1 LRAHAIPPREL
12 CLILTKLTVM
22 PHSKGRMITKI
33 STVIALIGFAITGIV
48 QAQSPSPAAKAERNM
63 TIKDI
68 GPKPQSF
75 DLENATRS
83 NTNFRTTA
91 WTGRYLQMTLMS
103 IPIGGEIGWE
113 VHPDGDQFVRLDG
126 GRGRVQMGESKD
138 RITFDKE
145 VSDGW
150 CILIPAGIG
159 HNVINV
165 GNEPMQ
171 LYVIYAPPEH
181 KAGTIHKTAADAA
194 ADSHH

>member
-1 LRAHAIPPREL
+1 
-12 CLILTKLTVM
+12 M

-33 STVIALIGFAITGIV
+33 PTLIALIGFVITGFV
-48 QAQSPSPAAKAERNM
+48 QAQSPAESASPSRPAGKQSAAKDESDM

-75 DLENATRS
+75 DLEHATRA

-103 IPIGGEIGWE
+103 IPPGGEIGWE
-113 VHPDGDQFVRLDG
+113 VHSDGDQFVRLDG

-150 CILIPAGIG
+150 CILIPAGVG
-159 HNVINV
+159 HNVINT

-194 ADSHH
+194 VDSHH

>member
-1 LRAHAIPPREL
+1 
-12 CLILTKLTVM
+12 
-22 PHSKGRMITKI
+22 MITKI
-33 STVIALIGFAITGIV
+33 SALICVVGFAVPGIA
-48 QAQSPSPAAKAERNM
+48 QAQSSSAAAKDERNM

-103 IPIGGEIGWE
+103 IPVGGEIGWE

-126 GRGRVQMGESKD
+126 GHGRVQMGESKD

-159 HNVINV
+159 HNVINI

>member
-1 LRAHAIPPREL
+1 
-12 CLILTKLTVM
+12 
-22 PHSKGRMITKI
+22 MITKI
-33 STVIALIGFAITGIV
+33 SALIGLIGFAVTGMM
-48 QAQSPSPAAKAERNM
+48 QAQSPAESRSPSQAATKDRGAKEERDI
-63 TIKDI
+63 TITDI

-75 DLENATRS
+75 DLENATRA

-103 IPIGGEIGWE
+103 IPAGHDIGWE
-113 VHPDGDQFVRLDG
+113 VHPEGDQFLRLDG

-138 RITFDKE
+138 RITFEKE

-150 CILIPAGIG
+150 CILIPAGMW
-159 HNVINV
+159 HNVTNI

-181 KAGTIHKTAADAA
+181 EAGKIHKTAADAA

>member
-1 LRAHAIPPREL
+1 
-12 CLILTKLTVM
+12 
-22 PHSKGRMITKI
+22 MIAKI
-33 STVIALIGFAITGIV
+33 SVLICVIGFAITGIL
-48 QAQSPSPAAKAERNM
+48 QAQSPAESVSPSQQAAKHRVAKEKSEM

-68 GPKPQSF
+68 GPNPQSF
-75 DLENATRS
+75 DLENATRA

-91 WTGRYLQMTLMS
+91 WTGRHLQMTLMS
-103 IPIGGEIGWE
+103 IPVGGEIGWE

-159 HNVINV
+159 HNVINI

-194 ADSHH
+194 ANSHH

>member
-1 LRAHAIPPREL
+1 
-12 CLILTKLTVM
+12 
-22 PHSKGRMITKI
+22 MITKI
-33 STVIALIGFAITGIV
+33 SALICVIGFAIPGI
-48 QAQSPSPAAKAERNM
+48 AQSQSSSAAAKDERNT

-75 DLENATRS
+75 NLENATRA

-91 WTGRYLQMTLMS
+91 WTGRHLQMTLMS
-103 IPIGGEIGWE
+103 IPVGGEIGWE
-113 VHPDGDQFVRLDG
+113 VHSDGDQFVRLDG

-138 RITFDKE
+138 RITFEKE

-150 CILIPAGIG
+150 CILIPAGMG
-159 HNVINV
+159 HNVTNI
-165 GNEPMQ
+165 GNETMQ

>member
-1 LRAHAIPPREL
+1 
-12 CLILTKLTVM
+12 
-22 PHSKGRMITKI
+22 MITKI
-33 STVIALIGFAITGIV
+33 PALIALIGFAATGTAR
-48 QAQSPSPAAKAERNM
+48 AQSPAGPSSPSQSALEHDAAKENHTT

-75 DLENATRS
+75 DLENATRA

-103 IPIGGEIGWE
+103 IPAGGEIGWE
-113 VHPDGDQFVRLDG
+113 VHSDGDQFIRLDG
-126 GRGRVQMGESKD
+126 GHGRVQMGESKD
-138 RITFDKE
+138 RITFDQE

-150 CILIPAGIG
+150 CVLIPAGIG
-159 HNVINV
+159 HNVINI

-181 KAGTIHKTAADAA
+181 EAGKIHKTAADAA
-194 ADSHH
+194 ADHHH

>member
-1 LRAHAIPPREL
+1 
-12 CLILTKLTVM
+12 
-22 PHSKGRMITKI
+22 MITKV
-33 STVIALIGFAITGIV
+33 STLICVIGFAVTGIV
-48 QAQSPSPAAKAERNM
+48 QAQSRAESASPSQPTAKHRAVKEKSDM

-75 DLENATRS
+75 DLENATRA

-103 IPIGGEIGWE
+103 IPVGGDIGWE
-113 VHPDGDQFVRLDG
+113 VHADGDQFVRLDG

-150 CILIPAGIG
+150 CILIPAGMG
-159 HNVINV
+159 HNVTNI
-165 GNEPMQ
+165 GKEPMQ

>member
-1 LRAHAIPPREL
+1 
-12 CLILTKLTVM
+12 
-22 PHSKGRMITKI
+22 MITKI
-33 STVIALIGFAITGIV
+33 SALICVVGFAVPGIA
-48 QAQSPSPAAKAERNM
+48 QAQSSSAAAKDERNM

-103 IPIGGEIGWE
+103 ISVGGEIGWE

-159 HNVINV
+159 HNVINI

-181 KAGTIHKTAADAA
+181 KAVNIHKTAADAA

>member
-1 LRAHAIPPREL
+1 
-12 CLILTKLTVM
+12 
-22 PHSKGRMITKI
+22 MITEI
-33 STVIALIGFAITGIV
+33 SALIGVIGFAVTGIA
-48 QAQSPSPAAKAERNM
+48 QAQSSSPAESIQPSQTSAKHRAAKENSDT

-83 NTNFRTTA
+83 NKNYRTTV

-103 IPIGGEIGWE
+103 IAVGGDIGWE
-113 VHPDGDQFVRLDG
+113 VHPDTDQFLRLDA

-138 RITFDKE
+138 RLTFDKE

-150 CILIPAGIG
+150 CILVPAGLW
-159 HNVINV
+159 HNVTNI

-171 LYVIYAPPEH
+171 LYVIYAPSHH
-181 KAGTIHKTAADAA
+181 KPGTIHKTAADAA
-194 ADSHH
+194 ADEEH

>member
-1 LRAHAIPPREL
+1 
-12 CLILTKLTVM
+12 M
-22 PHSKGRMITKI
+22 MTKI
-33 STVIALIGFAITGIV
+33 PALIALIGFAATGIAR
-48 QAQSPSPAAKAERNM
+48 AQSPAESSSPSRSAFEHDAAKENHKT

-75 DLENATRS
+75 DLENATRA

-91 WTGRYLQMTLMS
+91 WTGRHLQMTLMS
-103 IPIGGEIGWE
+103 IPVGGEIGWE
-113 VHPDGDQFVRLDG
+113 VHPDGDQFIRLDG
-126 GRGRVQMGESKD
+126 GHGRVKMGESKD

-159 HNVINV
+159 HNVINI

-181 KAGTIHKTAADAA
+181 EAGKIHKTAADAE
-194 ADSHH
+194 ADHHH